1 MLERALPI
9 RHSPIAGKSAIRDSV
24 DAGQLFR
31 KLRDRLL
38 WLLRVLGDFIAK
50 GGPLS

>member
-9 RHSPIAGKSAIRDSV
+9 RHSPIADESAIHDGVNARE
-24 DAGQLFR
+24 LLR
-31 KLRDRLL
+31 KLRERLL

>member
-9 RHSPIAGKSAIRDSV
+9 RHSPIADRPAIRGSAGARELLC
-24 DAGQLFR
+24 DA
-31 KLRDRLL
+31 RDRLL

>member
-9 RHSPIAGKSAIRDSV
+9 RHSPIADESAIRDSV
-24 DAGQLFR
+24 DTGELFR
-31 KLRDRLL
+31 RLRDRLL
-38 WLLRVLGDFIAK
+38 WLLRVLGEFIAK

>member
-1 MLERALPI
+1 MLERALPF
-9 RHSPIAGKSAIRDSV
+9 RHSPVADEAAFGESA
-24 DAGQLFR
+24 DAKRLFR
-31 KLRDRLL
+31 KVLDRLL

>member
-9 RHSPIAGKSAIRDSV
+9 RHSPIADRSAIRDTA
-24 DAGQLFR
+24 DARELFR
-31 KLRDRLL
+31 NIRDRLL

>member
-9 RHSPIAGKSAIRDSV
+9 RHSPIADKPAIGECV
-24 DAGQLFR
+24 DARELFR
-31 KLRDRLL
+31 TLRDRLL

>member
-9 RHSPIAGKSAIRDSV
+9 RHSPIADKSAIRDSI
-24 DAGQLFR
+24 DAGELFR

>member
-9 RHSPIAGKSAIRDSV
+9 RHSPLADQSAIRDNV
-24 DAGQLFR
+24 DAGDLFR

-38 WLLRVLGDFIAK
+38 WLLRILGEFIAK

>member
-9 RHSPIAGKSAIRDSV
+9 RHSPIADVPAI
-24 DAGQLFR
+24 DARARLGE
-31 KLRDRLL
+31 LRLRLL
-38 WLLRVLGDFIAK
+38 WLLRILGDFVAK

>member
-9 RHSPIAGKSAIRDSV
+9 RHSPIADEPAIREGV
-24 DAGQLFR
+24 DARELFHN
-31 KLRDRLL
+31 LRDRLL
-38 WLLRVLGDFIAK
+38 WLLRVLGDFIAR

>member
-9 RHSPIAGKSAIRDSV
+9 RHSPVADSSAIRDSV
-24 DAGQLFR
+24 DAGELFR
-31 KLRDRLL
+31 RLRDRLL
-38 WLLRVLGDFIAK
+38 WLLRVLGEFIAK

>member
-9 RHSPIAGKSAIRDSV
+9 RHSPIADTPAIRDGV
-24 DAGQLFR
+24 DATAL
-31 KLRDRLL
+31 LRDIRHPLL
-38 WLLRVLGDFIAK
+38 WLLRVLGDFIAH

>member
-9 RHSPIAGKSAIRDSV
+9 RHSLIADKSAISDGV
-24 DAGQLFR
+24 DAGALFR
-31 KLRDRLL
+31 KLRERLL
-38 WLLRVLGDFIAK
+38 WLLRVLGDFITK

>member
-9 RHSPIAGKSAIRDSV
+9 MHSPIADKSANGDSI
-24 DAGQLFR
+24 DAGELFR

>member
-9 RHSPIAGKSAIRDSV
+9 MHSPIADGPAIGKGADARELLRAI
-24 DAGQLFR
+24 
-31 KLRDRLL
+31 RDRLL
-38 WLLRVLGDFIAK
+38 SLLRVLGDFIAK

>member
-9 RHSPIAGKSAIRDSV
+9 RHSPVADKSAIRDSV
-24 DAGQLFR
+24 DAGELFR

-38 WLLRVLGDFIAK
+38 ELLRVVGDFIAK

>member
-9 RHSPIAGKSAIRDSV
+9 RHSPIADKSAIHDSV
-24 DAGQLFR
+24 DAGQLFG

>member
-9 RHSPIAGKSAIRDSV
+9 RHSPIADRSAIRDSV
-24 DAGQLFR
+24 DAGELFR

-38 WLLRVLGDFIAK
+38 WLLRILGEFIAK

>member
-9 RHSPIAGKSAIRDSV
+9 RHSPIADKSAIRDSV
-24 DAGQLFR
+24 DAGELLR
-31 KLRDRLL
+31 KLRGRLP